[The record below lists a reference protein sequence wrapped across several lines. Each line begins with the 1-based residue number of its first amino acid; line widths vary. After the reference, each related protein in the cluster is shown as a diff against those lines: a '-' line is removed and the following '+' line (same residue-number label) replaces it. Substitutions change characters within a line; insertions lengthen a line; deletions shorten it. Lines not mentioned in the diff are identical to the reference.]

1 MKNMNNLGGGN
12 NIDNLHVDNNENK
25 NLEQNKEQDKK
36 GLEFSKEDIG
46 NGKKRQAIVNF
57 LNAELSAQMKQEVG
71 LGFADEGWA
80 KKQIFDVQD
89 RLKNASNN

>member
-57 LNAELSAQMKQEVG
+57 LNEAG
-71 LGFADEGWA
+71 GRPGFC
-80 KKQIFDVQD
+80 
-89 RLKNASNN
+89 

>member
-1 MKNMNNLGGGN
+1 MKSMESFGGGN
-12 NIDNLHVDNNENK
+12 NIDNLPVDNNENK

-36 GLEFSKEDIG
+36 GFEFSKEDIG

-71 LGFADEGWA
+71 LGFADEGGQ
-80 KKQIFDVQD
+80 KSRF
-89 RLKNASNN
+89 LKYRIV